1 MAASKHIGNQAAR
14 TIRVLDGLSD
24 LDQAAIMDA
33 YETSTGRPFRCY
45 PCVEA
50 GRPPSLRSEAES
62 DQPAAPVVALIEEAG
77 QTIPVCEDC
86 YKRIADSSEAL

>member
-1 MAASKHIGNQAAR
+1 
-14 TIRVLDGLSD
+14 
-24 LDQAAIMDA
+24 
-33 YETSTGRPFRCY
+33 
-45 PCVEA
+45 VEA